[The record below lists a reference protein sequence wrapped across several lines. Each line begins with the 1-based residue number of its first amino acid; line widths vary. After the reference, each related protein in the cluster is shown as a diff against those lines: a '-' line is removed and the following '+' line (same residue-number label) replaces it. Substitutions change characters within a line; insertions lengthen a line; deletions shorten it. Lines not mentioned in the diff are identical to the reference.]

1 MNSSTNKMEE
11 KFNKLLLIKSMMT
24 AYRMVES
31 DLRAFLKPH
40 GITLQ
45 QYNVL
50 KILRGANE
58 PLSTSK
64 IRERMLEPM
73 ADSSRLVERL
83 CAKGW
88 VKRNACCKDRR
99 LVDVTISKEGASFLD
114 HIPAMDSV
122 LDKLYR
128 KINSNEASTLNKLL
142 NKMRK

>member
-1 MNSSTNKMEE
+1 
-11 KFNKLLLIKSMMT
+11 
-24 AYRMVES
+24 
-31 DLRAFLKPH
+31 
-40 GITLQ
+40 
-45 QYNVL
+45 
-50 KILRGANE
+50 
-58 PLSTSK
+58 
-64 IRERMLEPM
+64 MLEPM